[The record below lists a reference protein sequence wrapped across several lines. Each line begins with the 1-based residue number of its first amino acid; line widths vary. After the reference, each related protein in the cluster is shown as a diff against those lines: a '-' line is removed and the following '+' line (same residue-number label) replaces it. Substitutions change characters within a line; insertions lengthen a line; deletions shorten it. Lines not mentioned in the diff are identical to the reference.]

1 MRDNGIEPTVVQYLK
16 TPPTRAELVKMIKDA
31 GIDVRTAVRKR
42 ESLYGELKLADASD
56 DALLD
61 AMAEHPILIE
71 RPFVVTPEG
80 HPAGPPARRGTR
92 DSVRVRHPVVAA
104 AALAVLV
111 ITGCA
116 PEAPDYQSIL
126 STTPTTTTTTTSPG
140 SEPPLPIA
148 TYLEQKGVVGEPI
161 PADKLTDLKV
171 TYPTPPGWK
180 PFVNSNLSPGT
191 RVIAKGTTYPM
202 AMVIVFKL
210 NGDFDVNEAI
220 GHGYVDA
227 EMSENFKRLNASM
240 DNFKGFP
247 SSMIEG
253 SYDLNGSRMHTYNRI
268 VIATGAPPANQ
279 RYLIQFSVT
288 GYADKAAEEAP
299 DMEAIIKGFDVAV
312 PKAPPPR

>member
-1 MRDNGIEPTVVQYLK
+1 
-16 TPPTRAELVKMIKDA
+16 
-31 GIDVRTAVRKR
+31 
-42 ESLYGELKLADASD
+42 
-56 DALLD
+56 
-61 AMAEHPILIE
+61 
-71 RPFVVTPEG
+71 
-80 HPAGPPARRGTR
+80 
-92 DSVRVRHPVVAA
+92 VVAA

-111 ITGCA
+111 VTGCA

-126 STTPTTTTTTTSPG
+126 STTPTTSTTTTAPG

-161 PADKLTDLKV
+161 PADKLTDLTV

-288 GYADKAAEEAP
+288 GYADKAAEEAS
-299 DMEAIIKGFDVAV
+299 DIEAIIKGFNVAV